1 MHELS
6 MWNSFPTCDPIPWRS
21 GEQQR
26 CHARGSLGDPL
37 MPSAKQRF
45 VVFGVTLLGLNPRY
59 LSLRADHLPLGP
71 LPPCRKCLCKC
82 ELVHRRT
89 DGATATEGKNIW
101 GCMNFKSASYD
112 QRRPVK
118 KKAWP
123 YRLGAP
129 AVFHRGSFL
138 ISLLVLGYY
147 DRSCLNDWLFV
158 LLWGRLSFLST
169 NW

>member
-1 MHELS
+1 MGPNPLRERWAAAAVVLRSGITRWAAHAECQAAFWSL
-6 MWNSFPTCDPIPWRS
+6 WCDPAGIEPRS
-21 GEQQR
+21 
-26 CHARGSLGDPL
+26 
-37 MPSAKQRF
+37 
-45 VVFGVTLLGLNPRY
+45 PR
-59 LSLRADHLPLGP
+59 LRADHLPLGP
-71 LPPCRKCLCKC
+71 LPSCRKCLCKC
-82 ELVHRRT
+82 ELVHRRA

-101 GCMNFKSASYD
+101 GCMNFKSTSYD
-112 QRRPVK
+112 QRRPDK
-118 KKAWP
+118 EKARP

>member
-1 MHELS
+1 MY
-6 MWNSFPTCDPIPWRS
+6 NSSSTCDPIPWGR
-21 GEQQR
+21 GEQQQW

-37 MPSAKQRF
+37 TLSAKQRF
-45 VVFGVTLLGLNPRY
+45 EVWCDPAGIEPR
-59 LSLRADHLPLGP
+59 SPRLRADHLPLGP
-71 LPPCRKCLCKC
+71 LPSFRKCLCKC
-82 ELVHRRT
+82 ELVHQRA

-101 GCMNFKSASYD
+101 GCMNFKSTSYD
-112 QRRPVK
+112 QRRPDKEKVR
-118 KKAWP
+118 P